1 MNSKI
6 NKVLWPKMG
15 LSCINWVKIPKK
27 NTENGGIFMAAKKL
41 TLVTIV
47 TTFALLM
54 LGALVHNTESSLA
67 CPDWPLCYGQVFPVM
82 EGGILIE
89 HSHRLLASL
98 VGFFCILQVVFT
110 YKNRLQS
117 ADHHHI
123 FKVAVVSL
131 LLVIGQGVLG
141 GITVIYRLPT
151 IVSTTHLG
159 VSLIFFS
166 LIIYLHHKLS
176 VLEGNHVLK
185 NRALLFFK
193 ENWKPVYRHLMLLSG
208 AFLYLQIILGAFMRH
223 SGAGVA
229 CGLGTKQSL
238 LCLDVSTWKHTLWP
252 TLGQAQLH
260 MVHRLFAI
268 FVFVLIA
275 IASVKLYQFFKEEKE
290 FGKIK
295 LMSLLP
301 MFVTLLQVIFGIL
314 TVAFHISV
322 IPTTLHLAGAAL
334 ALAAVWK
341 LNLILRGYELKYLEK
356 TAHSGISDI
365 VELTKPR
372 LAGLVMVTVLVGTI
386 LAPGHINFFKALWA
400 FFLVFLVAIGAT
412 TLNCYIEREVDA
424 KMKRTMDRAL
434 PAKRMRPDV
443 ALSLGAGFLILSV
456 PLLAITINMIT
467 AVLALL
473 SALLYIYAYTPMKQ
487 KSETAVYVGAIPGA
501 IPPVLGWTAV
511 TGTLDP
517 MAIILF
523 AILFVWQLPHFMA
536 ISIYLQEDYG
546 AAQIKVYP
554 NAKGLPLTKILIF
567 VFTLML
573 LIISLL
579 PNLIADASLVY
590 KNAALFLGVIFLAYT
605 VKGFF
610 IDSKAAAF
618 KEWAKMYFYG
628 SIVYLPLLL
637 GALIFFK

>member
-1 MNSKI
+1 
-6 NKVLWPKMG
+6 
-15 LSCINWVKIPKK
+15 
-27 NTENGGIFMAAKKL
+27 MAAKRL
-41 TLVTIV
+41 TLTTIV
-47 TTFALLM
+47 LTFLLLM

-89 HSHRLLASL
+89 HSHRLLATL
-98 VGFFCILQVVFT
+98 VGFFCILQVLFT
-110 YKNRLQS
+110 FKKRHDS
-117 ADHHHI
+117 ADYNHVYKI
-123 FKVAVVSL
+123 AISSL
-131 LLVIGQGVLG
+131 LLVIGQGILG

-166 LIIYLHHKLS
+166 LIVYLHHKLS
-176 VLEGNHVLK
+176 ALDGNFILTSK
-185 NRALLFFK
+185 AQDFFQK
-193 ENWKPVYRHLMLLSG
+193 NWKPLNRHFLLLSG

-223 SGAGVA
+223 SGAGVS
-229 CGLGTKQSL
+229 CGLGAKQSL
-238 LCLDVSTWKHTLWP
+238 LCLDVSTWKHTFWP

-260 MVHRLFAI
+260 MIHRYFAI
-268 FVFVLIA
+268 FVFTLIA
-275 IASVKLYQFFKEEKE
+275 LSSIKLYQFFKEETE
-290 FGKIK
+290 FKK
-295 LMSLLP
+295 LKFLSLAP
-301 MFVTLLQVIFGIL
+301 MIVTFMQVVFGVL

-334 ALAAVWK
+334 ALVAVWK
-341 LNLILRGYELKYLEK
+341 LNLIIREYELKYIDRA
-356 TAHSGISDI
+356 THSSISDI

-400 FFLVFLVAIGAT
+400 FVLIFFVAIGAT
-412 TLNCYIEREVDA
+412 TLNCYVEREVDA

-434 PAKRMRPDV
+434 PAKRMRPDLALFIGV
-443 ALSLGAGFLILSV
+443 AFLLLSV
-456 PLLAITINMIT
+456 PLLALTINLIT
-467 AVLALL
+467 AILALIA
-473 SALLYIYAYTPMKQ
+473 ALLYLYAYTPMKQ

-517 MAIILF
+517 LAIILF
-523 AILFVWQLPHFMA
+523 GILFIWQLPHFMA
-536 ISIYLQEDYG
+536 ISIYLQDDYG

-554 NAKGLPLTKILIF
+554 NAKGLKLTKVLIF
-567 VFTLML
+567 IFTVL
-573 LIISLL
+573 LLVISLL
-579 PNLIADASLVY
+579 PNILGDASLVY
-590 KNAALFLGVIFLAYT
+590 RNTALLLGGFFTAYT

-610 IDSKAAAF
+610 IDSRVEALR
-618 KEWAKMYFYG
+618 EWAKMYFYG

>member
-1 MNSKI
+1 MAKDWELLYKLEQNQSKLKDI
-6 NKVLWPKMG
+6 
-15 LSCINWVKIPKK
+15 
-27 NTENGGIFMAAKKL
+27 GGIYMAAKKL
-41 TLVTIV
+41 TLITIV
-47 TTFALLM
+47 MTFTLLM

-98 VGFFCILQVVFT
+98 VGFFCILQVAFT
-110 YKNRLQS
+110 FKNRNQS
-117 ADHHHI
+117 PDHKHI
-123 FKVAVVSL
+123 YKVAVASL
-131 LLVIGQGVLG
+131 LLVIGQGILG

-159 VSLIFFS
+159 VSLVFFS
-166 LIIYLHHKLS
+166 TLVYLHHKLS
-176 VLEGNHVLK
+176 VLSGNYSLK
-185 NRALLFFK
+185 NNALEFFK
-193 ENWKPVYRHLMLLSG
+193 NHWKPVYRHLLLLSG

-229 CGLGTKQSL
+229 CGLGAKQSL
-238 LCLDVSTWKHTLWP
+238 LCLDINTWKHTLWP

-268 FVFVLIA
+268 FVFTLIA
-275 IASVKLYQFFKEEKE
+275 IASIKLYQFFKNEKE
-290 FGKIK
+290 FRTIK
-295 LMSLLP
+295 YLSLLP
-301 MFVTLLQVIFGIL
+301 MLITLMQVIFGIL
-314 TVAFHISV
+314 TVAYHISV
-322 IPTTLHLAGAAL
+322 LPTTLHLAGAAL
-334 ALAAVWK
+334 ALLSVWK
-341 LNLILRGYELKYLEK
+341 LNLILRGYELKYLDK
-356 TAHSGISDI
+356 AAHSGISDI

-412 TLNCYIEREVDA
+412 TLNCYVEREVDG

-443 ALSLGAGFLILSV
+443 ALSLGIGFLVLSI
-456 PLLAITINMIT
+456 PLLAITINLIT
-467 AVLALL
+467 AILALI

-523 AILFVWQLPHFMA
+523 GILFVWQLPHFMA
-536 ISIYLQEDYG
+536 ISIYLQDDYG

-554 NAKGLPLTKILIF
+554 NAKGLKLTKILIF
-567 VFTLML
+567 VFTVVL

-579 PNLIADASLVY
+579 PNVFGNASLVY
-590 KNAALFLGVIFLAYT
+590 KNAALFLGVIFLGYT

-610 IDSKAAAF
+610 IDSRAEALKD
-618 KEWAKMYFYG
+618 WAKMYFYG